1 MELFILLSSL
11 AFPLSKIEAKSEMS
25 DVMIATTTPARAIIK
40 FLLSIKVDSVLYL
53 FFTNVLS
60 PSVGC
65 RVIGQNVLMG

>member
-53 FFTNVLS
+53 FFTNMVNKF
-60 PSVGC
+60 
-65 RVIGQNVLMG
+65 QNCEHLI